1 MYFFPFRFLIY
12 EIFSLVAK
20 SFVFSRSCVIAFLLI
35 CCCFVRFNFLHDAG
49 MTMSHKTFIAFIFVS
64 DFFLLW
70 YIYIYYFFVKIL
82 MGLGRAW
89 PKLDPALDIEV

>member
-49 MTMSHKTFIAFIFVS
+49 MTMSHKTFIALIFCVR
-64 DFFLLW
+64 FFLLK
-70 YIYIYYFFVKIL
+70 YIYILLFCEDTV
-82 MGLGRAW
+82 RAGSSL